1 MEMEDEVL
9 LGKLNDFTRRELTKD
24 EVYIFDVVLCDNDVD
39 RQNEAFSDKA
49 LDTLQKL
56 FIGKTGIFDHNPK
69 GANQNSRIFDTEVVL
84 DDNKTTK
91 VNTPYKCL
99 KAHAYMVRTN
109 TNEDL
114 IKEIDGGI
122 KKEVSIS
129 CTAKTH
135 KCSICGKD
143 KYDKGCNHINGKY
156 YGGKLCYTILDDIT
170 DAYEWSFVAVPAQVN
185 AGVVKHFG
193 ELNTQS
199 VTTLENPTINALAE
213 DLKKDIIRLGFL
225 KNDTSNVLQKHMDM
239 LSLED
244 LITLKRDLLSKPNPN
259 EKVVSQLRFEK
270 SNNGDNLNEFKLR

>member
-1 MEMEDEVL
+1 
-9 LGKLNDFTRRELTKD
+9 
-24 EVYIFDVVLCDNDVD
+24 
-39 RQNEAFSDKA
+39 
-49 LDTLQKL
+49 
-56 FIGKTGIFDHNPK
+56 
-69 GANQNSRIFDTEVVL
+69 
-84 DDNKTTK
+84 
-91 VNTPYKCL
+91 
-99 KAHAYMVRTN
+99 MVRTN

-225 KNDTSNVLQKHMDM
+225 KNDTSNVLHKHMDM

-244 LITLKRDLLSKPNPN
+244 LITLKNDLLSKPNPN
-259 EKVVSQLRFEK
+259 EKVVSQLRFESSK
-270 SNNGDNLNEFKLR
+270 SYEDLNDFKL